1 MSISIQK
8 FGELLFFPHE
18 NLPRWSCF
26 NHHCNDADIS
36 GCSAG
41 EKVDAALLEKCDLLL
56 ANLAKLTYS
65 PTFAKVDDPSDTFN
79 YLSVSVDGY
88 IAGNLGVETRANA
101 RKSILDNHPYL
112 AEYLNNATGNEY
124 SLDNAIRLAMLE
136 KAIEGTGLTLSLTAA
151 QKQSMKGDYSD
162 PSYKILQK
170 ELIALGLEEDFD
182 SDIPLGCAIVDEYKY
197 NQSAESGEDF
207 GLGDYLEY
215 KWSDFEYSVETGMEL
230 VGITNTC
237 EKEGEFNS
245 RQCGKKDYIST
256 EDYSSTPSDPVNPWE
271 REWRSVET
279 EIMAKTVWCIAN
291 GYSDYNKATDG
302 CR

>member
-1 MSISIQK
+1 MRTYRAALVSIITAMT
-8 FGELLFFPHE
+8 LI
-18 NLPRWSCF
+18 
-26 NHHCNDADIS
+26 IS
-36 GCSAG
+36 GCGAG
-41 EKVDAALLEKCDLLL
+41 DKVDAALLEKCDLLR

-112 AEYLNNATGNEY
+112 TDYLNNATGNEY

-136 KAIEGTGLTLSLTAA
+136 KAIEGTGLTLSLSAA

-162 PSYKILQK
+162 PSYDILQK
-170 ELIALGLEEDFD
+170 ELIGLGLETDYD

-197 NQSAESGEDF
+197 NKSAESGEDF
-207 GLGDYLEY
+207 GLGEYLEY

-245 RQCGKKDYIST
+245 RQCGKKDYVST
-256 EDYSSTPSDPVNPWE
+256 EDYSSTPSDPVSPWE

>member
-1 MSISIQK
+1 MRTYRAALVSIITAMT
-8 FGELLFFPHE
+8 LI
-18 NLPRWSCF
+18 
-26 NHHCNDADIS
+26 IS
-36 GCSAG
+36 GCGAG
-41 EKVDAALLEKCDLLL
+41 DKVDAALLEKCDLLR

-112 AEYLNNATGNEY
+112 TDYLNNATGNEY

-162 PSYKILQK
+162 PSYDILQK
-170 ELIALGLEEDFD
+170 ELIGLGLETDYD

-207 GLGDYLEY
+207 GLGEYLEY

-245 RQCGKKDYIST
+245 RQCGKKDYVST

>member
-1 MSISIQK
+1 MRTYRAALISIITAMT
-8 FGELLFFPHE
+8 LI
-18 NLPRWSCF
+18 
-26 NHHCNDADIS
+26 IS
-36 GCSAG
+36 GCGAG
-41 EKVDAALLEKCDLLL
+41 EKVDAALLEKCDLLR

-65 PTFAKVDDPSDTFN
+65 PTFAKVDDSSDTFN

-112 AEYLNNATGNEY
+112 ADYLNNATGNEY

-162 PSYKILQK
+162 PSYDILQK
-170 ELIALGLEEDFD
+170 ELIGLGLETDYD

-245 RQCGKKDYIST
+245 RQCGKKDYVST
-256 EDYSSTPSDPVNPWE
+256 EDYSSTPSDPVSPWE

-291 GYSDYNKATDG
+291 GYSDYNTATDG

>member
-1 MSISIQK
+1 MRTYRAALVSIITAMT
-8 FGELLFFPHE
+8 LI
-18 NLPRWSCF
+18 
-26 NHHCNDADIS
+26 IS
-36 GCSAG
+36 GCGAG
-41 EKVDAALLEKCDLLL
+41 EKVDAALLEKCDLLR

-112 AEYLNNATGNEY
+112 ADYLNNATGNEY

-162 PSYKILQK
+162 PSYDILQK
-170 ELIALGLEEDFD
+170 ELIGLGLETDYD
-182 SDIPLGCAIVDEYKY
+182 SDIPLGCAIVDEFKY

-207 GLGDYLEY
+207 GLGEYLEY

-245 RQCGKKDYIST
+245 RQCGKKDYVST

>member
-1 MSISIQK
+1 MRTYRAALVSIITAMT
-8 FGELLFFPHE
+8 LI
-18 NLPRWSCF
+18 
-26 NHHCNDADIS
+26 IS
-36 GCSAG
+36 GCGAG
-41 EKVDAALLEKCDLLL
+41 EKVDAALLEKCDLLR

-101 RKSILDNHPYL
+101 RKSILDNYPYL
-112 AEYLNNATGNEY
+112 TDYLNNATGNEY

-136 KAIEGTGLTLSLTAA
+136 KAIEGTGLTLSLSAA

-207 GLGDYLEY
+207 GLGEYLEY

-245 RQCGKKDYIST
+245 RQCGKKDYVST
-256 EDYSSTPSDPVNPWE
+256 EDYSSTPSDPVSPWE

>member
-1 MSISIQK
+1 MRTYRAALISIITAMT
-8 FGELLFFPHE
+8 LI
-18 NLPRWSCF
+18 
-26 NHHCNDADIS
+26 IS

-41 EKVDAALLEKCDLLL
+41 DKVDAALLEKCDLLR

-112 AEYLNNATGNEY
+112 TDYLNNATGNEY

-162 PSYKILQK
+162 PSYDILQK
-170 ELIALGLEEDFD
+170 ELIGLGLETDYD

-207 GLGDYLEY
+207 GLGEYLEY

-245 RQCGKKDYIST
+245 RQCGKKDYVST

-302 CR
+302 CK

>member
-1 MSISIQK
+1 
-8 FGELLFFPHE
+8 
-18 NLPRWSCF
+18 
-26 NHHCNDADIS
+26 
-36 GCSAG
+36 
-41 EKVDAALLEKCDLLL
+41 
-56 ANLAKLTYS
+56 
-65 PTFAKVDDPSDTFN
+65 
-79 YLSVSVDGY
+79 
-88 IAGNLGVETRANA
+88 
-101 RKSILDNHPYL
+101 
-112 AEYLNNATGNEY
+112 
-124 SLDNAIRLAMLE
+124 
-136 KAIEGTGLTLSLTAA
+136 
-151 QKQSMKGDYSD
+151 MKGDYSD

-207 GLGDYLEY
+207 GLGEYLEY

-245 RQCGKKDYIST
+245 RQCGKKDYVST
-256 EDYSSTPSDPVNPWE
+256 EDYSSTPSDPVSPWE

>member
-1 MSISIQK
+1 MRTYRAALVSIITAMT
-8 FGELLFFPHE
+8 LI
-18 NLPRWSCF
+18 
-26 NHHCNDADIS
+26 IS
-36 GCSAG
+36 GCGAG
-41 EKVDAALLEKCDLLL
+41 EKVDAALLEKCDLLR

-101 RKSILDNHPYL
+101 RKSILDNYPYL
-112 AEYLNNATGNEY
+112 TDYLNNATGNEY

-136 KAIEGTGLTLSLTAA
+136 KAIEGTGLTLSLSAA

-271 REWRSVET
+271 RDWSST
-279 EIMAKTVWCIAN
+279 DSEIMAKTVWCIAN

>member
-1 MSISIQK
+1 MRTYRAALVSIITAMT
-8 FGELLFFPHE
+8 LI
-18 NLPRWSCF
+18 
-26 NHHCNDADIS
+26 IS
-36 GCSAG
+36 GCGAG
-41 EKVDAALLEKCDLLL
+41 DKVDAALLEKCDLLR

-101 RKSILDNHPYL
+101 RKSILGNHPYL
-112 AEYLNNATGNEY
+112 ADYLNNATGNEY

-162 PSYKILQK
+162 PSYDILQK
-170 ELIALGLEEDFD
+170 ELIGLGLETDYD

-207 GLGDYLEY
+207 GLGEYLEY

-245 RQCGKKDYIST
+245 RQCGKKDYVST
-256 EDYSSTPSDPVNPWE
+256 EDYSSTPSDPVSPWE

>member
-1 MSISIQK
+1 MRTYRAALISIITAMT
-8 FGELLFFPHE
+8 LI
-18 NLPRWSCF
+18 
-26 NHHCNDADIS
+26 IS
-36 GCSAG
+36 GCGAG
-41 EKVDAALLEKCDLLL
+41 EKVDAALLEKCDLLR

-65 PTFAKVDDPSDTFN
+65 PTFAKVDDSSDTFN

-112 AEYLNNATGNEY
+112 ADYLNNATGNEY

-162 PSYKILQK
+162 PSYDILQK
-170 ELIALGLEEDFD
+170 ELIGLGLETDYD
-182 SDIPLGCAIVDEYKY
+182 SDIPLGCAIVDEYKD

-245 RQCGKKDYIST
+245 RQCGKKDYVST
-256 EDYSSTPSDPVNPWE
+256 EDYSSTPSDPVSPWE

-291 GYSDYNKATDG
+291 GYSDYNTATDG